1 MDLQSVQLC
10 PKLLVSCQ
18 YYKQKLQL
26 HIFTIYINN
35 TKDVL
40 MFVWYEGDG
49 GVICNEFVTC
59 IVTFVELYDYK
70 GYKKISLIRWL
81 TCGYQNQ
88 NKVLSSALADV
99 SKLKSVEIQQIKKK
113 VDSVH
118 STLEKFFT
126 PLLYTLADYVAC
138 MRKAKTSQPYIIKHV
153 DYVNL

>member
-70 GYKKISLIRWL
+70 GYKKISLISD
-81 TCGYQNQ
+81 G
-88 NKVLSSALADV
+88 
-99 SKLKSVEIQQIKKK
+99 
-113 VDSVH
+113 
-118 STLEKFFT
+118 
-126 PLLYTLADYVAC
+126 
-138 MRKAKTSQPYIIKHV
+138 
-153 DYVNL
+153 